1 MTSPPPVW
9 LRGPVPGI
17 APALQPVAHALM
29 QVAEETPVILATLSP
44 EQIWARPGGAASIG
58 FHVAHL
64 AGSLDRLFTYSRGE
78 HLSSDQQAALAAE
91 RTIDTTRPSVP
102 EILRLL
108 SRTVDAALQHLR
120 TVPPSVTL
128 RTAGGGEGATAV
140 HDARPA
146 FSRGRAFHPAWG
158 ADHYHGARG
167 SRCHL
172 VPLRDCRAHTD
183 AGWS

>member
-29 QVAEETPVILATLSP
+29 QVAEETPVVLATLSP

-102 EILRLL
+102 EILHLL

-120 TVPPSVTL
+120 TVS
-128 RTAGGGEGATAV
+128 
-140 HDARPA
+140 PA
-146 FSRGRAFHPAWG
+146 SLSLPREVGRARLPSTTLGLLFHSAE
-158 ADHYHGARG
+158 HSIRHGGQIITMARVVQG
-167 SRCHL
+167 S
-172 VPLRDCRAHTD
+172 T
-183 AGWS
+183 